1 MSSTAALAIFYYFS
15 DGDFSFLM
23 TYAALTRCFGFV
35 LLNARIFIKGHAK
48 SVSLKTLQLYA
59 VVFTMRLLSVSSH
72 DGYLPYDRSGDFVY
86 YLTEGASLLLAM
98 SGIILVYTKYGI
110 SRIAYSDEP

>member
-1 MSSTAALAIFYYFS
+1 MLAIFYYFS

-23 TYAALTRCFGFV
+23 TYAALTRCFGFI

-59 VVFTMRLLSVSSH
+59 VVFAMRLLSITGH

-86 YLTEGASLLLAM
+86 HASEGASLLLSI
-98 SGIILVYTKYGI
+98 SGIVLIATKYGM
-110 SRIAYSDEP
+110 SRI

>member
-1 MSSTAALAIFYYFS
+1 
-15 DGDFSFLM
+15 M

-59 VVFTMRLLSVSSH
+59 VVFAMRIASISVH

-86 YLTEGASLLLAM
+86 HFTEGASLFLAI
-98 SGIILVYTKYGI
+98 SGIVLVVTKYDI
-110 SRIAYSDEP
+110 SRIAYSEP